1 MRFMTVF
8 STLISFFIAGHTCAW
23 TLEIGDTAPSLS
35 TVTWVKGTPVT
46 PKDTVTVVEFW
57 ATWCAPCITTIPHL
71 TKLQKQFGSNVQI
84 AGLSN
89 EDAAK
94 VQPFVEK
101 MGDKMDYHIGLADE
115 ATHRAYMDGVAGI
128 PYAFIVDKSGIVVW
142 SGHPGSMDTPLA
154 QIIAGTFDREKAK
167 KIAAAETRLEDIL
180 NTRQPDIKAAL
191 ATIDQLLSL
200 DPYHQQAISIRIAI
214 GKHQVNPALIRET
227 LTQVP
232 LSGLTADFA
241 NKLAFT
247 QMSEDNFVLRQLDL
261 AAPLIEHALKLE
273 PNNAGY
279 LDTQARYFYTLGQ
292 IDRAIATQ
300 EKAIAIEPS
309 DKELAES
316 LRYYHTVKALA
327 NGAPLPQLPAT
338 SGTINHVP

>member
-1 MRFMTVF
+1 MHFMTVF
-8 STLISFFIAGHTCAW
+8 SAFFTFILSLCTASA
-23 TLEIGDTAPSLS
+23 LEIGDKAPSLS
-35 TVTWVKGTPVT
+35 TVKWVKGIPVT

-57 ATWCAPCITTIPHL
+57 ATWCGPCITTIPHL

-89 EDAAK
+89 EDAATVK
-94 VQPFVEK
+94 PFVEK

-115 ATHRAYMDGVAGI
+115 ATHRAYMEGVEGI

-142 SGHPGSMDTPLA
+142 SGHPASMDAPLA
-154 QIIAGTFDREKAK
+154 HIIAGTYDSEKAK
-167 KIAAAETRLEDIL
+167 KIATTETRLQDL
-180 NTRQPDIKAAL
+180 LRTRQPDINAVL
-191 ATIDQLLSL
+191 ATIDELLNL
-200 DPYHQQAISIRIAI
+200 DPYHQQAISIRIAV
-214 GKHQVNPALIRET
+214 GKHQVNPALIRDT
-227 LTQVP
+227 LTRIP

-261 AAPLIEHALKLE
+261 AAPLIEHALTLE
-273 PNNAGY
+273 PNNANY

-292 IDRAIATQ
+292 TDRAIATQ
-300 EKAIAIEPS
+300 EKAIAIDPS

-327 NGAPLPQLPAT
+327 SGAPLPQLPNAT
-338 SGTINHVP
+338 PTINPVP